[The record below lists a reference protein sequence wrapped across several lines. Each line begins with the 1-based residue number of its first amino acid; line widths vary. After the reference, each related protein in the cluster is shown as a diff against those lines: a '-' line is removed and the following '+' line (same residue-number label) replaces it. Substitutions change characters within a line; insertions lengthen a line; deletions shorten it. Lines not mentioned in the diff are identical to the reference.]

1 MPPQPVYCSE
11 NNLFRVRAGY
21 DDLKCPPYDSSRAER
36 GRVGQAG
43 WLLQNSSPPGT
54 FSFACQKR
62 TRKAPATFEAREA
75 RIKGCSPLIIPKQ
88 LGSIQKIQVASL
100 KDFLCC
106 ADLKSLARR
115 NVRATACFHADANA
129 PAGSQHQQMPFAVT
143 TLPVKKQLRNGRSRF
158 GVANKN
164 TISAIYAQ
172 SEAESIPNRLSRFN
186 APSQNPPARLRR
198 SGGAP
203 VSAPASRRIPGGT
216 VPETAPAPAAV
227 RCRSP
232 SKSRT
237 SRW

>member
-1 MPPQPVYCSE
+1 MP
-11 NNLFRVRAGY
+11 RVQ
-21 DDLKCPPYDSSRAER
+21 R
-36 GRVGQAG
+36 GKVSA
-43 WLLQNSSPPGT
+43 T
-54 FSFACQKR
+54 FE
-62 TRKAPATFEAREA
+62 TRKAAGCGSLRLLRALSGT
-75 RIKGCSPLIIPKQ
+75 RILQAAAPTAPPCFGRWPRSSPLQTKGCSPLIIPKQ
-88 LGSIQKIQVASL
+88 LGSIQKIQVAPL

-115 NVRATACFHADANA
+115 NVMATACFHADVNA

-158 GVANKN
+158 GVTNYK
-164 TISAIYAQ
+164 IIFPLLL
-172 SEAESIPNRLSRFN
+172 SERSGDNSKSSRLR
-186 APSQNPPARLRR
+186 ALLQNPPARLRR

>member
-1 MPPQPVYCSE
+1 MP
-11 NNLFRVRAGY
+11 RVQ
-21 DDLKCPPYDSSRAER
+21 R
-36 GRVGQAG
+36 GKV
-43 WLLQNSSPPGT
+43 S
-54 FSFACQKR
+54 
-62 TRKAPATFEAREA
+62 ATFEAREA
-75 RIKGCSPLIIPKQ
+75 AGCGSLRLLRALHGTRILQAAAPTAPPCFGRWPRSSPLQTKGCSPLIIPKQ
-88 LGSIQKIQVASL
+88 LGSIQKIQVAPL

-115 NVRATACFHADANA
+115 NVMATACFHADVNA

-158 GVANKN
+158 GVTNYK
-164 TISAIYAQ
+164 IIFPLLL
-172 SEAESIPNRLSRFN
+172 SERSGDNSKSSRLR
-186 APSQNPPARLRR
+186 ALLQNPPARLRR